1 MAKRTKPKPKHKTS
15 PPALTAGRRPGRS
28 AGRASQR
35 ASSFRVGGGLDGR
48 ARLPSKTQARS
59 RGRPTKYSSK
69 LADAIFERLADG
81 EPISR
86 ICRRPGMP
94 CQRTVMRWQD
104 ERPDFC
110 HLITS
115 GRKFGCDALIDQV
128 LEGVDRCPNDN
139 DAIRACR
146 LK

>member
-1 MAKRTKPKPKHKTS
+1 MAKRTK
-15 PPALTAGRRPGRS
+15 L
-28 AGRASQR
+28 
-35 ASSFRVGGGLDGR
+35 
-48 ARLPSKTQARS
+48 RS
-59 RGRPTKYSSK
+59 RGRPTKYSNK

-94 CQRTVMRWQD
+94 CRRTVMRWQD

-110 HLITS
+110 HLITMA
-115 GRKFGCDALIDQV
+115 RKFACDALLDQV
-128 LEGVDRCPNDN
+128 REDVDRCPNDN

-146 LK
+146 LKMKTVSWFISKIQPRNWGGAVTRHSRSGDSRRLRMA